1 MAENPCPP
9 SVEDLVA
16 AGDYAAAA
24 ARAAE
29 AGDLPRAITLLERI
43 WRFAEAVPLAQRL
56 GDAPL
61 AIRLALDA
69 RDPERARQIAES
81 IDAADLDQ
89 IERASDILARQ
100 GHAEMAAQLL
110 ARAGRPVQ
118 AAALFQR
125 AGGLLAA
132 GKLLEQ
138 AGRFVEAGQLYER
151 AMRDTGPEASQ
162 AALAMGTLL
171 GRLGRHHEAARALQ
185 IAARD
190 FATQTPALRR
200 LCVELLGLD
209 LPTAAQEIASRVH
222 ALDPSQPPSAAEIA
236 ALIAALETSSPAATS
251 VDERPAVPQRFRVL
265 RVLGAGSL
273 GRVYAAEDLL
283 LGRTVALKVLSA
295 GAGAEGPERQA
306 FARFL
311 REAEASSRLQHPHI
325 VHVYEARPE
334 EGILVMELLPGG
346 TLGDR
351 IAAEGALSPASVR
364 RLALEVLAG
373 LEAAH
378 SHGIVHRDVKPAN
391 ILFDGAGNAKLGDFG
406 ASHLLDFGQ
415 TQTSGL
421 IGTLAYLSPEQ
432 ITGGP
437 IGAAA
442 DIYGL
447 GATLFEALTG
457 QPPFLGPDLT
467 AQHLGETCPSVVQRR
482 PGLSPAHDQVLH
494 RALEKSSDARFAS
507 AAAMAEAISGWP
519 IAPVPPPPAGGNSA
533 NSAMTQESTPPPHF
547 VGRTPRG
554 RLFAVVD
561 PRVHRLVLR
570 EELDQPLLPD
580 AVAQVRALAATGGP
594 HVQRIL
600 ALDPDLRAIT
610 FEAIEGEEICLRDL
624 LPEQQRLLES
634 CWPALAPLGLGP
646 RPERRVLR
654 TPNGPVVLV
663 SPSYQPAKS

>member
-29 AGDLPRAITLLERI
+29 AGDLRRAITMLERI
-43 WRFAEAVPLAQRL
+43 WRFAEAIPLAQRL

-69 RDPERARQIAES
+69 RDPGRARQIAES
-81 IDAADLDQ
+81 IDAAHLDQ

-100 GHAEMAAQLL
+100 GYAEMAAQLQT
-110 ARAGRPVQ
+110 RAGRPVQ

-138 AGRFVEAGQLYER
+138 TGRFVEAGQLYEQ
-151 AMRDTGPEASQ
+151 AMRDAGPEASQ
-162 AALAMGTLL
+162 AALAMGILL

-185 IAARD
+185 VATRD
-190 FATQTPALRR
+190 LATRAPALRR
-200 LCVELLGLD
+200 LCLELLALD
-209 LPTAAQEIASRVH
+209 LPTAAQEIAARLH
-222 ALDPSQPPSAAEIA
+222 ALDPGQPSSAAD
-236 ALIAALETSSPAATS
+236 IAALEARSPTATGAG
-251 VDERPAVPQRFRVL
+251 EGPTVPRRFRVL
-265 RVLGAGSL
+265 RALGAGSL

-283 LGRTVALKVLSA
+283 LGRTVALKVLCA

-311 REAEASSRLQHPHI
+311 READASSRLQHPHI
-325 VHVYEARPE
+325 VRVYEARPE

-346 TLGDR
+346 TLADR
-351 IAAEGALSPASVR
+351 IAADGALSPASVR

-378 SHGIVHRDVKPAN
+378 AHGIVHRDVKPAN
-391 ILFDGAGNAKLGDFG
+391 ILFDGAGSAKLGDFG
-406 ASHLLDFGQ
+406 AAHLLDFGQ
-415 TQTSGL
+415 TQTGGL

-442 DIYGL
+442 DIYAL

-467 AQHLGETCPSVVQRR
+467 AQHLGEPCPSAAQRR
-482 PGLSPAHDQVLH
+482 PGLSPAHDQVLR
-494 RALEKSSDARFAS
+494 RALEKSPEARFAS
-507 AAAMAEAISGWP
+507 AAAMAEAIAAWP
-519 IAPVPPPPAGGNSA
+519 IAQVPPPPAASNSA
-533 NSAMTQESTPPPHF
+533 KSATTQESTPPSRL
-547 VGRTPRG
+547 VGRTSRG
-554 RLFAVVD
+554 QLLVAVD
-561 PRVHRLVLR
+561 PRVGRLVLR
-570 EELDQPLLPD
+570 EELDQPLSPD
-580 AVAQVRALAATGGP
+580 AVAEVHALAAVGGP

-610 FEAIEGEEICLRDL
+610 FENIEGEEICLRDL
-624 LPEQQRLLES
+624 LPDEQHLLDA

-646 RPERRVLR
+646 TPERRVLR
-654 TPNGPVVLV
+654 TPNGPIVLI
-663 SPSYQPAKS
+663 SPPVQS

>member
-1 MAENPCPP
+1 
-9 SVEDLVA
+9 
-16 AGDYAAAA
+16 
-24 ARAAE
+24 
-29 AGDLPRAITLLERI
+29 
-43 WRFAEAVPLAQRL
+43 
-56 GDAPL
+56 
-61 AIRLALDA
+61 
-69 RDPERARQIAES
+69 
-81 IDAADLDQ
+81 
-89 IERASDILARQ
+89 
-100 GHAEMAAQLL
+100 
-110 ARAGRPVQ
+110 
-118 AAALFQR
+118 
-125 AGGLLAA
+125 
-132 GKLLEQ
+132 
-138 AGRFVEAGQLYER
+138 
-151 AMRDTGPEASQ
+151 
-162 AALAMGTLL
+162 MGTLL

-190 FATQTPALRR
+190 SATQAPALRR
-200 LCVELLGLD
+200 LCVELLALD

-222 ALDPSQPPSAAEIA
+222 ALDPSQPSSAAE
-236 ALIAALETSSPAATS
+236 IAALETSSPAATS
-251 VDERPAVPQRFRVL
+251 VDEGPALPRRFRVL
-265 RVLGAGSL
+265 RALGAGSL

-306 FARFL
+306 FACFL

-325 VHVYEARPE
+325 VRVYEARPE
-334 EGILVMELLPGG
+334 EGILVMELLSGG
-346 TLGDR
+346 TLADR

-447 GATLFEALTG
+447 GATLFEALTS

-467 AQHLGETCPSVVQRR
+467 AQHLGETCPSVIQRR
-482 PGLSPAHDQVLH
+482 PGLSPAHDLVLR
-494 RALEKSSDARFAS
+494 RALEKSSEARFAS
-507 AAAMAEAISGWP
+507 AAAMAAAISGWP
-519 IAPVPPPPAGGNSA
+519 IAAVPPPPAGGNSA
-533 NSAMTQESTPPPHF
+533 NSATIQESTPPPRF

-554 RLFAVVD
+554 QLFAVVD
-561 PRVHRLVLR
+561 PRVRRLVLR

-580 AVAQVRALAATGGP
+580 AVAQICALAAAGGP

-600 ALDPDLRAIT
+600 ALDPDLRAVT

-634 CWPALAPLGLGP
+634 CWPALAALGLGP
-646 RPERRVLR
+646 TPERRVLS

>member
-1 MAENPCPP
+1 MAETPCSP

-24 ARAAE
+24 AQAAD

-43 WRFAEAVPLAQRL
+43 WRFAEAIPLAQRL

-69 RDPERARQIAES
+69 RDPERARQIADG
-81 IDAADLDQ
+81 IDATDVDQ
-89 IERASDILARQ
+89 IERISDILARQ
-100 GHAEMAAQLL
+100 GYAEMAAQLQT
-110 ARAGRPVQ
+110 RAGRSVQ

-132 GKLLEQ
+132 GRLLEQ
-138 AGRFVEAGQLYER
+138 AGRFLEAGQLYEQ
-151 AMRDTGPEASQ
+151 AMRDAGAEASQ
-162 AALAMGTLL
+162 AALAMGILL
-171 GRLGRHHEAARALQ
+171 GRLGRHHEAARDLQ
-185 IAARD
+185 V
-190 FATQTPALRR
+190 ATRSPATRAPALRR
-200 LCVELLGLD
+200 LCLELLALD
-209 LPTAAQEIASRVH
+209 LPTAAQEIAARLH
-222 ALDPSQPPSAAEIA
+222 AIDPGQPSSAAD
-236 ALIAALETSSPAATS
+236 IAALEARSLAAAS
-251 VDERPAVPQRFRVL
+251 VDEGPAVPRRFRVL
-265 RVLGAGSL
+265 RALGAGSL
-273 GRVYAAEDLL
+273 GRVYAAEDQL
-283 LGRTVALKVLSA
+283 LGRIVALKVLSV

-325 VHVYEARPE
+325 VRVYEARPE
-334 EGILVMELLPGG
+334 EGVLVMELLPGG
-346 TLGDR
+346 TLADS

-378 SHGIVHRDVKPAN
+378 AHGIVHRDVKPAN

-406 ASHLLDFGQ
+406 AAHLLDFGQ
-415 TQTSGL
+415 TQTGGL

-437 IGAAA
+437 ISAAA

-467 AQHLGETCPSVVQRR
+467 AQHLGEPCPSAAQRR
-482 PGLSPAHDQVLH
+482 PGLSAAHDQVLR
-494 RALEKSSDARFAS
+494 RALEKSPEARFAS
-507 AAAMAEAISGWP
+507 AAAMAEAIAAWP
-519 IAPVPPPPAGGNSA
+519 ITSVAPPPAAGNSA
-533 NSAMTQESTPPPHF
+533 NSATTQESTPPPRL

-554 RLFAVVD
+554 RLFIAID
-561 PRVHRLVLR
+561 PRVRRLVLR
-570 EELDQPLLPD
+570 EELDQPLSPD
-580 AVAQVRALAATGGP
+580 AVAQVRALAAVGGP
-594 HVQRIL
+594 HVQRVL
-600 ALDPDLRAIT
+600 ALDPDFRSIT
-610 FEAIEGEEICLRDL
+610 FENIEGEEIYLHNL
-624 LPEQQRLLES
+624 LPDEQRLIDV

-646 RPERRVLR
+646 TPERRVLR

-663 SPSYQPAKS
+663 VPDYQPAKS

>member
-16 AGDYAAAA
+16 AGDYATAA

-81 IDAADLDQ
+81 IDATDVDQ
-89 IERASDILARQ
+89 IDRASDILARQ
-100 GHAEMAAQLL
+100 GHAEMAAQLQT
-110 ARAGRPVQ
+110 RAGLPVQ

-138 AGRFVEAGQLYER
+138 GGRFVEAGQTYEQ

-162 AALAMGTLL
+162 AALAMGILL

-185 IAARD
+185 VAARN
-190 FATQTPALRR
+190 FATQAPALRR
-200 LCVELLGLD
+200 LCVELLALD

-222 ALDPSQPPSAAEIA
+222 ALDPSQPSSAAEIA
-236 ALIAALETSSPAATS
+236 APETSSPAATS
-251 VDERPAVPQRFRVL
+251 VDEGPAVPRRFRVL
-265 RVLGAGSL
+265 RALGAGSL

-325 VHVYEARPE
+325 VRVYEARPE

-346 TLGDR
+346 TLADR

-406 ASHLLDFGQ
+406 AAHLLDFGQ
-415 TQTSGL
+415 TQTGGL

-467 AQHLGETCPSVVQRR
+467 AQHLGETCPSVTQRR
-482 PGLSPAHDQVLH
+482 PGLSSAHDLVLR
-494 RALEKSSDARFAS
+494 RAMEKSSEARFAS

-519 IAPVPPPPAGGNSA
+519 IAPVPPPSAGGTRVNSA
-533 NSAMTQESTPPPHF
+533 TTEEDTLPPHF

-554 RLFAVVD
+554 QLFLVVD
-561 PRVHRLVLR
+561 PRVHRPVLR
-570 EELDQPLLPD
+570 EELDQPLSPD
-580 AVAQVRALAATGGP
+580 SVAQVRALAATGGP

-610 FEAIEGEEICLRDL
+610 FENIEGAEICLRDL
-624 LPEQQRLLES
+624 LPEEQRLLES

-646 RPERRVLR
+646 VPERRVLR
-654 TPNGPVVLV
+654 TPNGPVVLIAPPTR
-663 SPSYQPAKS
+663 S

>member
-1 MAENPCPP
+1 MAENPCPS

-16 AGDYAAAA
+16 AGDYATAA

-29 AGDLPRAITLLERI
+29 AGDLRRAIALLERI

-69 RDPERARQIAES
+69 RHPEHARQIAEG
-81 IDAADLDQ
+81 IDATDVDQ

-100 GHAEMAAQLL
+100 GHAEMAALML

-125 AGGLLAA
+125 AGGWLAA
-132 GKLLEQ
+132 AKLLDE
-138 AGRFVEAGQLYER
+138 AGRFVEAGQLYEQ

-190 FATQTPALRR
+190 FATQAPALRR
-200 LCVELLGLD
+200 LCVELLALD

-222 ALDPSQPPSAAEIA
+222 ALDPSQPSSAAEIA
-236 ALIAALETSSPAATS
+236 ALETSLPAATS
-251 VDERPAVPQRFRVL
+251 VDEGAALPRRFRVL
-265 RVLGAGSL
+265 RALGAGSL
-273 GRVYAAEDLL
+273 GRVYSAEDLL

-325 VHVYEARPE
+325 VRVYEARPE

-346 TLGDR
+346 TLADR

-415 TQTSGL
+415 TQTGGL

-467 AQHLGETCPSVVQRR
+467 AQHLGEPCPSAAQRR
-482 PGLSPAHDQVLH
+482 PGLSPAHDLVLR
-494 RALEKSSDARFAS
+494 RALEKSSEARFAS
-507 AAAMAEAISGWP
+507 AAAMAGAIAAWP
-519 IAPVPPPPAGGNSA
+519 VAAVLPPPPASDSA
-533 NSAMTQESTPPPHF
+533 ASATSQEIASLRL

-554 RLFAVVD
+554 QLFVVVD
-561 PRVHRLVLR
+561 PRVRRLVLR
-570 EELDQPLLPD
+570 EELDQPLAPE
-580 AVAQVRALAATGGP
+580 AVAQVRALAAAGGP

-634 CWPALAPLGLGP
+634 CWPALAALGLGP
-646 RPERRVLR
+646 TPERRVLR